1 MLHKVCQ
8 LSREEMEQVNQAL
21 KVSVG
26 IRYLH
31 IKKSFWGNGFFLLK
45 WFPNIRF
52 SRIVKEEAITWI
64 KFVMEL

>member
-1 MLHKVCQ
+1 
-8 LSREEMEQVNQAL
+8 MEQVNQAL
-21 KVSVG
+21 KLALVSVN
-26 IRYLH
+26 LH
-31 IKKSFWGNGFFLLK
+31 IKKSFWGNGFFLK